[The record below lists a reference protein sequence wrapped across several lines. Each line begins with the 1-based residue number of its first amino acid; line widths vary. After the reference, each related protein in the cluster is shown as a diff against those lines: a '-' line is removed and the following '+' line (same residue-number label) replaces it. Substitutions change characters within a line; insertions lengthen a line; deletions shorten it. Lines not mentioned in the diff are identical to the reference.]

1 MNTEVI
7 TKLKSLDVEVVA
19 VSKYHTKEEI
29 DECAKLGLT
38 TFGENKV
45 QDLLKKYDDRY
56 HWHLIGHLQTNKVK
70 YVVGKVDLIQSVD
83 SLKLAKEIEKVANRN
98 NVVQDILV
106 QIKISNDESKTG
118 LALEDLPSLL
128 EEIATYKHICV
139 KGFMGVASNCDDEE
153 IIVKEFDT
161 MKDIFDKYKTIYPSI
176 ETLSMGMSGDYEL
189 AIKHGSNMIRVGSLI
204 FN

>member
-1 MNTEVI
+1 MNKEVI
-7 TKLKSLDVEVVA
+7 AKLKSLDVDVVA

-70 YVVGKVDLIQSVD
+70 YIVGKVDLIQSVD
-83 SLKLAKEIEKVANRN
+83 SLKLAKKIEKVANKN
-98 NVVQDILV
+98 DVVQDVLV
-106 QIKISNDESKTG
+106 QIKISNDENKTG
-118 LALEDLPSLL
+118 LALKDLPGLL
-128 EEIATYKHICV
+128 EEISTYKHIQV
-139 KGFMGVASNCDDEE
+139 KGFMGVASNSEDEAL
-153 IIVKEFDT
+153 IIKEFDM
-161 MKDIFDKYKTIYPSI
+161 MKDIFDNYKTLYPSI

-189 AIKHGSNMIRVGSLI
+189 AIKHGSNMIRIGSLI